1 MVVSSAPGSLPTS
14 RRALLRGS
22 GVGLAAG
29 AALAISACAG
39 RSRQPNVDTIPTAAR
54 NADVALLNGLI
65 DREYKAIA
73 AYTAC
78 IPLLSGREQNAAKQF
93 LSQETTHA
101 GELSGLI
108 TQAGG
113 FADKAR
119 ASYDLGQP
127 RTRKEV
133 LDLLHAVEQE
143 QIAGY
148 VEAIPAVSPGSV
160 RAALSAMLA
169 NDAQHIVVLRR
180 TLHVEPLPSA
190 FVTGNE

>member
-1 MVVSSAPGSLPTS
+1 M
-14 RRALLRGS
+14 
-22 GVGLAAG
+22 
-29 AALAISACAG
+29 LAISGCAG
-39 RSRQPNVDTIPTAAR
+39 RSHQPNVDTIPTAAR
-54 NADVALLNGLI
+54 SADVEILNGLI

-78 IPLLSGREQNAAKQF
+78 IPLLAGREQTAAKQF

-113 FADKAR
+113 YANRAR
-119 ASYDLGQP
+119 ANYELGQP
-127 RTRKEV
+127 RSRKDV
-133 LDLLHAVEQE
+133 LELLHALEQE

-148 VEAIPAVSPGSV
+148 VEAIAAVSPGSV

-180 TLHVEPLPSA
+180 TLHVEPLPSP
-190 FVTGNE
+190 FVTGAE

>member
-1 MVVSSAPGSLPTS
+1 VVSFAPGAPLTS
-14 RRALLRGS
+14 RRTLLSGS

-29 AALAISACAG
+29 AALAITGCAG
-39 RSRQPNVDTIPTAAR
+39 RSRTPKVHAIPTAAR
-54 NADVALLNGLI
+54 NADVAILNGLI

-78 IPLLSGREQNAAKQF
+78 IPLLAGREQNAAKQF

-113 FADKAR
+113 YADKPR
-119 ASYDLGQP
+119 SNYDLGRP
-127 RTRKEV
+127 RDRK
-133 LDLLHAVEQE
+133 DLLELLHSLEQA

-148 VEAIPAVSPGSV
+148 VDAIPEVSPGSV
-160 RAALSAMLA
+160 RAALAAILA

-180 TLHVEPLPSA
+180 TLKLEPLPSA
-190 FVTGNE
+190 FVTGDE